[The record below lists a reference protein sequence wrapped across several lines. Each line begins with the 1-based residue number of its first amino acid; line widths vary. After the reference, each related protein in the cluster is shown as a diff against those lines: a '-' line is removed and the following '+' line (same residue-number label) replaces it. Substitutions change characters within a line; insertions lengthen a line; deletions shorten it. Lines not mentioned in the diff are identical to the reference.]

1 MGRGGARRPSSPCPA
16 AGGCRVCGAV
26 AARGGDASARR
37 GHAHG
42 GPGSSAGRP
51 RGRVAL
57 RRAPGRRDGG
67 TGGGRRGRG
76 EGEARPFLQFGF
88 CFDPRRGEARRHP
101 PTAGMSAAL
110 ARGRQSRRPDRSL
123 ASHGSQEIAAIDSNR
138 EAAAAAC
145 LRQQTEPAAQSPSRS
160 VTRAGWDP
168 AGSLSRSLSSRA
180 KCSA

>member
-1 MGRGGARRPSSPCPA
+1 M
-16 AGGCRVCGAV
+16 CGAV